1 MSNASVI
8 GLEPVGSAS
17 LSDQIYRQL
26 RDQLM
31 SGQLLPHQR
40 LRIRDLAQSLGTSET
55 PVREAV
61 FQLVR
66 DGALELKARH
76 YIRVR
81 GLSLPEYVENRDIRL
96 LLEPMA
102 GERALAHI
110 SADEIEDLA
119 GIHRSLIAAEQT
131 GEWRA
136 AITANYAFHFGLYR
150 HSQLPHLIEVLERL
164 WLRLG
169 PMLNHLYPH
178 GHPRYAGRH
187 QHENILD
194 ALRRKDRTDLA
205 ASIRDDMVEG
215 GRAFVSRLEALEQAG
230 ALHPDDA

>member
-1 MSNASVI
+1 MSSVKVI

-17 LSDQIYRQL
+17 LSDQIYGQL
-26 RDQLM
+26 RDELM
-31 SGQLLPHQR
+31 SGRLKPHQR

-81 GLSLPEYVENRDIRL
+81 GLTLGEYMENRDIRL
-96 LLEPMA
+96 LLEPLA
-102 GERALAHI
+102 GERAMPLIGAEGIAELA
-110 SADEIEDLA
+110 E
-119 GIHRSLIAAEQT
+119 IHRSLIEAEDSGDWPT
-131 GEWRA
+131 
-136 AITANYAFHFGLYR
+136 AINANYAFHFGLYR
-150 HSQLPHLIEVLERL
+150 HSGLPTLTEALVRL

-178 GHPRYAGRH
+178 GHPRYSGRH

-194 ALRRKDRTDLA
+194 ALRRKDGADLA
-205 ASIRDDMVEG
+205 ASIRDDMLEG
-215 GRAFVSRLEALEQAG
+215 GRGFVRRLEEIEQ
-230 ALHPDDA
+230 DAEFQGD

>member
-1 MSNASVI
+1 MSNAVVI

-17 LSDQIYRQL
+17 LSDQIYHQL

-40 LRIRDLAQSLGTSET
+40 LRIRDLAASLGTSET

-81 GLSLPEYVENRDIRL
+81 SLSLPEYVENRDIRL

-102 GERALAHI
+102 GERALTHI
-110 SADEIEDLA
+110 SADEIDGLA
-119 GIHRSLIAAEQT
+119 AIHRGLIEAEQN

-150 HSQLPHLIEVLERL
+150 HSHLPHLIEVLERL

-194 ALRRKDRTDLA
+194 ALRRRDRTDLS

-215 GRAFVSRLEALEQAG
+215 GRAFVSRLEALERAG
-230 ALHPDDA
+230 QLGRDDA